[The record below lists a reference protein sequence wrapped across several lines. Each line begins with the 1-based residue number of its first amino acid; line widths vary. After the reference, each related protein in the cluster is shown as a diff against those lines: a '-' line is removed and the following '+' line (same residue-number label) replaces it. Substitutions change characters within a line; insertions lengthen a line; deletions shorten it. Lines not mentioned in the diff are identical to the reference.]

1 MLSMYFLVVLL
12 NGIFTSQIRRIE
24 KQAML
29 KEEKLKRLGFYN
41 TLFRSIS
48 HELRTPITT
57 IIGVSE
63 NILNPDTNIT
73 DTERIELNREVLT
86 AGERLNQ
93 LVENLL
99 NMSRIESG
107 FLRANK
113 TWCDVTELVYTA
125 INRIPENFSHRN
137 INVVLP
143 KKMLLVKLDFGLIE
157 QALYNVIHNAVLHTP
172 DKSMVEVT
180 ADFSNKLLKITVEDD
195 GPGFNFTNI
204 DLQKNDIVQKNKN
217 EGLGL
222 GLSIVNGFLTMHG
235 GTLNLS
241 NNANGGASVQLN
253 IPVETTEWRENDDE

>member
-1 MLSMYFLVVLL
+1 
-12 NGIFTSQIRRIE
+12 
-24 KQAML
+24 ML

-41 TLFRSIS
+41 TLFSSIS

-63 NILNPDTNIT
+63 IILNPDTNIT
-73 DTERIELNREVLT
+73 DKERIELNREVLT

-113 TWCDVTELVYTA
+113 TWCDVNELVYTA
-125 INRIPENFSHRN
+125 INRMPEKFSHRN
-137 INVVLP
+137 INVVIP
-143 KKMLLVKLDFGLIE
+143 EKMLLVKLDFGLIE

-172 DKSMVEVT
+172 EKSIVKVM
-180 ADFSNKLLKITVEDD
+180 AYFRNNILKISVEDD

-204 DLQKNDIVQKNKN
+204 DLQKNDIVQKTKT

-222 GLSIVNGFLTMHG
+222 GLSIVNGFLAMHG
-235 GTLNLS
+235 GTLHIS
-241 NNANGGASVQLN
+241 NNANGGANVELN